1 MGDSFI
7 RKFTDLS
14 SIGLADISAKGISAV
29 FWFYVAAILGP
40 SGYGEI
46 TYLLSIA
53 MIASTIALLGAGN
66 TLIVYT
72 AKNVKIQSTL
82 YVLTLISGSITSI
95 VVFFIFYDVGTSFLI
110 LGYVIFGLISSELL
124 GYKLYKNYSKY
135 IITQRVLMVT
145 LGIGFLYFFGQD
157 AILIG
162 IALSFSP
169 YIINIVRG
177 FKKTKINFKLVKERF
192 NFLINSYLHTIVAT
206 LNGSIDKLII
216 APLFGFILLG
226 NYSLGLQFL
235 SLLHIIPMVVFRYT
249 MPQDSSGIENRK
261 LKRITILTSVGI
273 AILGITVGPPVI
285 TYIFPEF
292 GETEGIIRIVSL
304 SIIPFTIVLMY
315 QSKFLGQEKSSRLLF
330 SSSIW
335 VVTQILGIII
345 LGSIYG
351 INGIASAVVLGAT
364 ASAIYVVIADELNKT
379 KSKNQEGHHN

>member
-1 MGDSFI
+1 MDGYI
-7 RKFTDLS
+7 RKLTDLS
-14 SIGLADISAKGISAV
+14 SIGIADVLAKGISAI

-40 SGYGEI
+40 TGYGEI
-46 TYLLSIA
+46 AYLLSVA
-53 MIASTIALLGAGN
+53 MIASTVALLGAAN

-110 LGYVIFGLISSELL
+110 LGYVIFGLVTSELL

-135 IITQRVLMVT
+135 IITQRALMVV
-145 LGIGFLYFFGQD
+145 LSIGLFYIFGQE

-169 YIINIVRG
+169 YIIGIIRG
-177 FKKTKINFKLVKERF
+177 FKKTKINFNLIKERS
-192 NFLINSYLHTIVAT
+192 NFLMNSYLHSVVAT

-216 APLFGFILLG
+216 APLVGFALLG

-235 SLLHIIPMVVFRYT
+235 TLLQIIPMVVTKYII
-249 MPQDSSGIENRK
+249 PQDSTGIENRK
-261 LKRITILTSVGI
+261 LKKITILTSLGL
-273 AILGITVGPPVI
+273 AILGFTIGPFVI
-285 TYIFPEF
+285 SMIFPEF
-292 GETEGIIRIVSL
+292 GEAEWVIRIVSL

-330 SSSIW
+330 SSTIW
-335 VVTQILGIII
+335 VGTQISGIII

-351 INGIASAVVLGAT
+351 INGIASAIVLGAT
-364 ASAIYVVIADELNKT
+364 ASAIYVIIADELDK
-379 KSKNQEGHHN
+379 KKLKNQD

>member
-1 MGDSFI
+1 MGKF
-7 RKFTDLS
+7 RKKLINLS
-14 SIGLADISAKGISAV
+14 SIGIADISAKGVSAV

-46 TYLLSIA
+46 TYFLSVA

-72 AKNVKIQSTL
+72 AKNVKIQPTL
-82 YVLTLISGSITSI
+82 YILTLISGSITSI

-135 IITQRVLMVT
+135 IITQRALMAT
-145 LGIGFLYFFGQD
+145 LGIGFLYAFGQD
-157 AILIG
+157 AVLIG

-169 YIINIVRG
+169 YIINIIRG

-192 NFLINSYLHTIVAT
+192 NFLMNSYLHTIVAT

-235 SLLHIIPMVVFRYT
+235 SLLYIIPMVVFRYT

-261 LKRITILTSVGI
+261 LKRITILTSIGI
-273 AILGITVGPPVI
+273 AILGLTIGPAVI
-285 TYIFPEF
+285 SLIFLEF
-292 GETEGIIRIVSL
+292 GEAEDVIRIVSL
-304 SIIPFTIVLMY
+304 SVVPFTIALMY
-315 QSKFLGQEKSSRLLF
+315 QSKFLGQEKSRNVLF

-335 VVTQILGIII
+335 VGTQILGILI
-345 LGSIYG
+345 LGSLYG
-351 INGIASAVVLGAT
+351 INGMASAVVLGAT
-364 ASAIYVVIADELNKT
+364 ASAIYVVITNEVDKKKL
-379 KSKNQEGHHN
+379 KNQD

>member
-1 MGDSFI
+1 MD
-7 RKFTDLS
+7 KFRNKVTNIA
-14 SIGLADISAKGISAV
+14 SIGIADISAKAISAI

-46 TYLLSIA
+46 AYLLSVA
-53 MIASTIALLGAGN
+53 MIASTVALLGAGN

-95 VVFFIFYDVGTSFLI
+95 IVFFIFYDAGTSFLI

-135 IITQRVLMVT
+135 IITQRALMVT
-145 LGIGFLYFFGQD
+145 LGIGFLYAFGQD
-157 AILIG
+157 AVLIG

-169 YIINIVRG
+169 YIINIIGG
-177 FKKTKINFKLVKERF
+177 FKKVKINFKLVKERF
-192 NFLINSYLHTIVAT
+192 NFLMNSYLHTIVAT

-235 SLLHIIPMVVFRYT
+235 SLLNIIPMVVFRYT

-261 LKRITILTSVGI
+261 LKRITILTSIGI
-273 AILGITVGPPVI
+273 TILGLTIGPTVI
-285 TYIFPEF
+285 SLILPEF
-292 GETEGIIRIVSL
+292 GEAEDVIRIVSL
-304 SIIPFTIVLMY
+304 SVVPFTIALMY
-315 QSKFLGQEKSSRLLF
+315 QSKFLGQEKSRNVLF

-335 VVTQILGIII
+335 VGTQILGILI
-345 LGSIYG
+345 LGSLYG
-351 INGIASAVVLGAT
+351 INGMASAVVLGAT
-364 ASAIYVVIADELNKT
+364 ASAIYVVITNEVDKKKL
-379 KSKNQEGHHN
+379 KNQD

>member
-1 MGDSFI
+1 MDGYI
-7 RKFTDLS
+7 RKLTDLS
-14 SIGLADISAKGISAV
+14 SIGIADVSAKGISAI

-40 SGYGEI
+40 TGYGEI
-46 TYLLSIA
+46 AYLLSVA
-53 MIASTIALLGAGN
+53 MIASTVALLGAGN

-72 AKNVKIQSTL
+72 AKNVKIQSAL

-110 LGYVIFGLISSELL
+110 LGYVIFGLVTSELL

-135 IITQRVLMVT
+135 IITQRALMVV
-145 LGIGFLYFFGQD
+145 LSIGLFYIFGQE

-169 YIINIVRG
+169 YIIGIIRG
-177 FKKTKINFKLVKERF
+177 FKKTKINFNLIKERS
-192 NFLINSYLHTIVAT
+192 NFLMNSYLHSVVAT

-216 APLFGFILLG
+216 APLVGFALLG

-235 SLLHIIPMVVFRYT
+235 TLLQIIPMVVTKYII
-249 MPQDSSGIENRK
+249 PQDSTGIENRK
-261 LKRITILTSVGI
+261 LKKITILTSLGL
-273 AILGITVGPPVI
+273 AILGFTIGPFVI
-285 TYIFPEF
+285 SMIFPEF
-292 GETEGIIRIVSL
+292 GEAEWVIRIVSL

-330 SSSIW
+330 SSTIW
-335 VVTQILGIII
+335 VGTQISGIII

-351 INGIASAVVLGAT
+351 INGIASAIVLGAT
-364 ASAIYVVIADELNKT
+364 ASAIYVIIADELDK
-379 KSKNQEGHHN
+379 KKLKNQD

>member
-1 MGDSFI
+1 MGKF
-7 RKFTDLS
+7 RKKLINLS
-14 SIGLADISAKGISAV
+14 SIGIADISAKAVSAV

-46 TYLLSIA
+46 TYFLSVA
-53 MIASTIALLGAGN
+53 MIASTVALLGAGN

-72 AKNVKIQSTL
+72 AKNVKIQPTL
-82 YVLTLISGSITSI
+82 YILTLISGSITSI
-95 VVFFIFYDVGTSFLI
+95 IVFFIFYDVGTSFLI

-135 IITQRVLMVT
+135 IITQRALMVT
-145 LGIGFLYFFGQD
+145 LGIGFLYAFGQD
-157 AILIG
+157 AVLIG

-192 NFLINSYLHTIVAT
+192 NFLMNSYLHTIIAT

-261 LKRITILTSVGI
+261 LKRITILTSIGI
-273 AILGITVGPPVI
+273 AILGLTIGPTVI
-285 TYIFPEF
+285 SLIFPEF
-292 GETEGIIRIVSL
+292 IEAGDVIRIVSL
-304 SIIPFTIVLMY
+304 SVVPFTIALMY
-315 QSKFLGQEKSSRLLF
+315 QSKFLGQEKSRNVLF

-335 VVTQILGIII
+335 VGTQILGILI
-345 LGSIYG
+345 LGSLYG
-351 INGIASAVVLGAT
+351 INGVASAIVLGAT
-364 ASAIYVVIADELNKT
+364 ASAIYVVITDELDK
-379 KSKNQEGHHN
+379 KKLKNQD

>member
-1 MGDSFI
+1 MGKF
-7 RKFTDLS
+7 RKKLINLS
-14 SIGLADISAKGISAV
+14 SIGIADISAKGVSAV

-46 TYLLSIA
+46 TYFLSVA
-53 MIASTIALLGAGN
+53 MIASTVALLGAGN

-72 AKNVKIQSTL
+72 AKNVKIQPTL
-82 YVLTLISGSITSI
+82 YILTLISGSITSI

-135 IITQRVLMVT
+135 IITQRVLMAT
-145 LGIGFLYFFGQD
+145 LGIGFLYAFGQD
-157 AILIG
+157 AVLIG

-192 NFLINSYLHTIVAT
+192 NFLMNSYLHTIVAT

-235 SLLHIIPMVVFRYT
+235 SLLYIIPMVVFRYT

-261 LKRITILTSVGI
+261 LKRITILTSIGI
-273 AILGITVGPPVI
+273 AILGLTIGPAVI
-285 TYIFPEF
+285 SLIFLEF
-292 GETEGIIRIVSL
+292 GEAEDVIRIVSL
-304 SIIPFTIVLMY
+304 SVVPFTIALMY
-315 QSKFLGQEKSSRLLF
+315 QSKFLGQEKSRNVLF

-335 VVTQILGIII
+335 VGTQILAILI
-345 LGSIYG
+345 LGSLYG
-351 INGIASAVVLGAT
+351 INGMASAVVLGAT
-364 ASAIYVVIADELNKT
+364 ASAIYVVITNEVDKKKL
-379 KSKNQEGHHN
+379 KNQD

>member
-1 MGDSFI
+1 MGKF
-7 RKFTDLS
+7 RKKLINLS
-14 SIGLADISAKGISAV
+14 SIGIADISAKGVSAV

-46 TYLLSIA
+46 TYFLSVA
-53 MIASTIALLGAGN
+53 MIASTVALLGAGN

-72 AKNVKIQSTL
+72 AKNVKIQPTL
-82 YVLTLISGSITSI
+82 YILTLISGSITSI

-135 IITQRVLMVT
+135 IITQRALMVT
-145 LGIGFLYFFGQD
+145 LGIGFLYAFGQD
-157 AILIG
+157 AVLVG

-192 NFLINSYLHTIVAT
+192 NFLMNSYLHTIIAT

-261 LKRITILTSVGI
+261 LKRITILTSIGI
-273 AILGITVGPPVI
+273 AILGLTIGPTVI
-285 TYIFPEF
+285 SLIFPEF
-292 GETEGIIRIVSL
+292 IEAGDVIRIVSL
-304 SIIPFTIVLMY
+304 SVVPFTIALMY
-315 QSKFLGQEKSSRLLF
+315 QSKFLGQEKSRNVLF

-335 VVTQILGIII
+335 VGTQILGILI
-345 LGSIYG
+345 LGSLYG
-351 INGIASAVVLGAT
+351 INGVASAIVLGAT
-364 ASAIYVVIADELNKT
+364 ASAIYVVITDELDK
-379 KSKNQEGHHN
+379 KKLKNQD